1 MCDPTICQTRT
12 IRGRAQNINLT
23 MLICQFFSLVEG
35 GVHYNGIAKDQKMS
49 NITGGGKK
57 IPILDTKGK
66 RDNVGM
72 GF

>member
-1 MCDPTICQTRT
+1 M
-12 IRGRAQNINLT
+12 
-23 MLICQFFSLVEG
+23 EG
-35 GVHYNGIAKDQKMS
+35 GVHYNGIAKDQKIS

-57 IPILDTKGK
+57 IPILDTKEK